1 MSPLP
6 ARSPVIC
13 TLRMNVPVFATVM
26 ALLHVPPLS
35 VERLTTKA
43 PAPTLKSFQETYM
56 LPKNG
61 EPGSL
66 SAQPDS
72 RSSPPLGWTQKCVQL
87 FGSEGSVDLNPPSVQ
102 PPFPSNHTVNQVCV
116 GLLYSITGSPKV
128 LGNGL

>member
-1 MSPLP
+1 MIAPLQ
-6 ARSPVIC
+6 
-13 TLRMNVPVFATVM
+13 
-26 ALLHVPPLS
+26 VPPLS
-35 VERLTTKA
+35 VERETQMFAFGALR
-43 PAPTLKSFQETYM
+43 SFQEIYM
-56 LPKNG
+56 FPKKG

-116 GLLYSITGSPKV
+116 GLLYSITGSPNV
-128 LGNGL
+128 FGNGL